1 MVGSILVRHV
11 SATGGYVSR
20 SLLAFSPIPAYCMW
34 VTSRVV
40 LLVWQLLLLLTT
52 TYTRPNRG
60 WARQIMS
67 GLVSWPRLTL
77 TKLGAS
83 LWAWYITWAVLRWA
97 RQRFLHL
104 LTRWS
109 RRRCS
114 RRRMPPR
121 LVRARTSMR
130 APFKPG
136 SWMPRYSFSKR
147 AADETLA
154 WCSSRWWQPCH
165 AGECGL

>member
-1 MVGSILVRHV
+1 MFQQQAVMCLGLFWLSPPSQHTYVGDIACH
-11 SATGGYVSR
+11 
-20 SLLAFSPIPAYCMW
+20 
-34 VTSRVV
+34 V
-40 LLVWQLLLLLTT
+40 LLVWQLLLLLLTT
-52 TYTRPNRG
+52 HDRG
-60 WARQIMS
+60 WTRQIMS
-67 GLVSWPRLTL
+67 GLVSWLRL

-83 LWAWYITWAVLRWA
+83 LCAWYITWAILRRA

-104 LTRWS
+104 LTTWS

-121 LVRARTSMR
+121 LVRARTSTR

-136 SWMPRYSFSKR
+136 TWMPRYSFSKR

-154 WCSSRWWQPCH
+154 WCSSRRWQPCH
-165 AGECGL
+165 ARGCGL